1 MRTFLI
7 PLISATVLA
16 AFAGMA
22 NAQQAVILVRHTD
35 TLPGLL
41 KALGHPADITIEPQD
56 YGNMFVLM
64 PRSDG
69 VPAFLRLRY

>member
-41 KALGHPADITIEPQD
+41 KALAHPADTTIEPQD
-56 YGNMFVLM
+56 DANMFVVM

-69 VPAFLRLRY
+69 VPAFLRLRF